1 MQLILNFAFEHEEV
15 KSELL
20 YFIPLALS
28 NLPLLTFIAKKIT
41 PIKIIVIP
49 ANTVDQIVIFGNCS
63 NFKIYVMKAFGKFT
77 K

>member
-20 YFIPLALS
+20 YFILLALS

-41 PIKIIVIP
+41 PIKL
-49 ANTVDQIVIFGNCS
+49 S
-63 NFKIYVMKAFGKFT
+63 
-77 K
+77 